1 MMKCTYCDKEAI
13 YYRKYSGEYLC
24 KKHFIKSIEDKV
36 RRNIR
41 SILRPDIRIGL
52 AVSGGKDSL
61 SMAYIIKKITS
72 SYSTTEL
79 LGIIVDEGI
88 PGYRDNSIKAAVKT
102 LEKLDIGYEIGSI
115 EEYYDFKLVD
125 IINEENRSTACTYC
139 GVFRRRILDILS
151 RKNNVDYLFTGHN
164 ASDFAQTVLLNVIQG
179 NLKYLTSELKP
190 NDITIPRIYPLRYIL
205 EKEVTLYAY
214 LRKIEYY
221 DKPCPFTRFSLRNDI
236 RNFLTHLEK
245 QRPGIT
251 YNIVRLGDK
260 LKKMGHERYI
270 LKPCKLCGFPTTREI
285 CKVCELLK
293 KIGKDEN
300 IIRLEDIK

>member
-1 MMKCTYCDKEAI
+1 MKCIHCGREAI

-24 KKHFIKSIEDKV
+24 KKHFLASIENKARKTIRDK
-36 RRNIR
+36 
-41 SILRPDIRIGL
+41 LRPNIKIGL

-61 SMAYIIKKITS
+61 SMAYIIKKITKK
-72 SYSTTEL
+72 YSGTKL
-79 LGIIVDEGI
+79 FGIIVDEGI

-102 LEKLDIGYEIGSI
+102 LEELEIDYEIGSI
-115 EEYYDFKLVD
+115 EEFYGFKLID
-125 IINEENRSTACTYC
+125 IISNENRSMACTYC
-139 GVFRRRILDILS
+139 GVFRRRIMDILS
-151 RKNNVDYLFTGHN
+151 RKNDIAILFTGHN

-179 NLKYLTSELKP
+179 NLKHLASEL
-190 NDITIPRIYPLRYIL
+190 IPTDNMVPRVYPLKYIL

-236 RNFLTHLEK
+236 RNFLTQLEN

-260 LKKMGHERYI
+260 LKKMRGKKYI
-270 LKPCKLCGFPTTREI
+270 LKPCKLCGFPTTRET
-285 CKVCELLK
+285 CKVCELLMK
-293 KIGKDEN
+293 LGRKNN
-300 IIRLEDIK
+300 IIRIDRI